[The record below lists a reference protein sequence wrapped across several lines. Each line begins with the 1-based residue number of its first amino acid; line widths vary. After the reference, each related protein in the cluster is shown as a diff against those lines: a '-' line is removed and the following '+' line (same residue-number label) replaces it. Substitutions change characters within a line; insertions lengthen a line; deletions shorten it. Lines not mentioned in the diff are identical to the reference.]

1 MAHATWTRPTSG
13 AARATHRTDRAA
25 GAPPSSSSSRAHAP
39 RGATSTGVSSAS
51 KAIKKPQHV
60 GHGHQRRRS
69 TTPGGAN
76 AARKHAAPSSASKAT
91 TSRRAM
97 EDIFDLSNAD
107 ATTTTTTS
115 RASGAPKAKETD
127 EHKLKQRQRQ
137 IDYGK
142 NTLGYARYL
151 ELVNKSARKG
161 SDIWTPDI
169 HAAMSKRA
177 FDGCVRKWRRLLH
190 AYDPPVEGDEDIVV
204 IPVDPFT
211 RPEGT
216 LKPGEFIPEEL
227 AEAARRRAEAKA
239 AADAA
244 VSQGRRVP
252 DVKLAPLRA
261 STMNAVMAPDLP
273 SHAEMSPGWQAITP
287 TPRKPLGEP
296 SRFGDASARRIFP
309 QTPVTART
317 PDAEG
322 DVDMMDCD
330 SKNPSRAARS
340 IYDDWEGEDF
350 AGVV

>member
-1 MAHATWTRPTSG
+1 MANATWTRESAG
-13 AARATHRTDRAA
+13 DARTPHAKHRNGGSDA
-25 GAPPSSSSSRAHAP
+25 SSSARAHAH
-39 RGATSTGVSSAS
+39 RGGAASAMNVGVASAS
-51 KAIKKPQHV
+51 KAIKKPQHS

-69 TTPGGAN
+69 STPGGGS
-76 AARKHAAPSSASKAT
+76 ARKPNALSSSKTAT
-91 TSRRAM
+91 RQAM
-97 EDIFDLSNAD
+97 EDIFDLSNVD
-107 ATTTTTTS
+107 ATEGR
-115 RASGAPKAKETD
+115 RAPGAPKPKETD

-151 ELVNKSARKG
+151 ELVDKSARKAG
-161 SDIWTPDI
+161 DIWTPDI
-169 HAAMSKRA
+169 HASMSKRA

-190 AYDPPVEGDEDIVV
+190 AYDPPVEDDEEIVA
-204 IPVDPFT
+204 IPVNPFA

-239 AADAA
+239 TADAA
-244 VSQGRRVP
+244 VREGRRVP
-252 DVKLAPLRA
+252 DAKLAPLRA
-261 STMNAVMAPDLP
+261 STMNVTTAPDLP

-287 TPRKPLGEP
+287 TPYKPRGEP

-309 QTPVTART
+309 QTPATARK

-322 DVDMMDCD
+322 DVDMMECD
-330 SKNPSRAARS
+330 GENAAARS